1 MRCKQT
7 FSQMIFILISV
18 HWKKLQYNYGN
29 HFDGSIFT
37 APLTG
42 LYSFTSIAQ
51 YESRTL
57 PRIYY
62 LNRSRILLVGCSQG
76 LIASAVSND
85 VIDMKEPSEIVNVG
99 TILLQTTVQ
108 LNAKDEVYIKL
119 EGTFDYLYRPD
130 LTYFEGRLV
139 SVIDE

>member
-1 MRCKQT
+1 
-7 FSQMIFILISV
+7 
-18 HWKKLQYNYGN
+18 
-29 HFDGSIFT
+29 
-37 APLTG
+37 
-42 LYSFTSIAQ
+42 
-51 YESRTL
+51 
-57 PRIYY
+57 
-62 LNRSRILLVGCSQG
+62 
-76 LIASAVSND
+76 
-85 VIDMKEPSEIVNVG
+85 MKEPSEIVNVG